1 MLDKLRLFFNLDKA
15 DKLEI
20 ISKGYGTPVKL
31 LNKCGGTGYT
41 PNEFVPNGI
50 ICNKVHVK
58 EIILLTDKNNKVKVF
73 SLAVNNDDRCMYR
86 EHDIRLVG
94 GLTDQWQ
101 ST

>member
-1 MLDKLRLFFNLDKA
+1 MFDKLRLFFNLDKS

-50 ICNKVHVK
+50 VYNKIYIK
-58 EIILLTDKNNKVKVF
+58 ELTLLTDKNKQVKVF
-73 SLAVNNDDRCMYR
+73 SMAVNNDNRCMYR
-86 EHDIRLVG
+86 EHEIKIVG
-94 GLTDQWQ
+94 GLNIKNN
-101 ST
+101 